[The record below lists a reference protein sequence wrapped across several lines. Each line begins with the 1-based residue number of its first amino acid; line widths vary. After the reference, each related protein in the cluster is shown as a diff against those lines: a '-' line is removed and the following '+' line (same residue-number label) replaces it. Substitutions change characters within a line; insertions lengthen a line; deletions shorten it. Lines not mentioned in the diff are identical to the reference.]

1 MFPCL
6 YDKSCRLYRD
16 RGVVRNAWVE
26 IAEKLRFLEAG
37 KC

>member
-26 IAEKLRFLEAG
+26 IVEKLGFLEAG